1 MRLAYSG
8 YNATGE
14 AVRDFIDA
22 LGPQEAADALRERG
36 VFVTRVDEARGD
48 AAATG
53 RKGGGG
59 FKLPL
64 GRGKR
69 LKQVTQFTRQLH
81 VLTSTGTAI
90 TQALAA
96 LERQA
101 KEPRWL
107 AVVSD
112 LRRRVERGE
121 PLSSALAEHP
131 DRFSEVYR
139 SLIEAGEA
147 TGKLTPMLE
156 RLAAL
161 SAKQSHVRAAV
172 VAAMTYPALLCTLSL
187 GVLMVMLLFVVPQ
200 FATMFEELGVPLPVT
215 TLALVVAGETLR
227 GWWFLIFP
235 GIAAGIGGFIW
246 WLGNG
251 GRAWIGGAVLGL
263 PVVGGMFRSFV
274 TARFCRL
281 LGILVD
287 SYLPLMDVLELLER
301 AMGNPKYAALMRT
314 IRETVER
321 GEPMSSALERSD
333 LIEASI
339 TEAVRSGEGSGR
351 LSTSL
356 LAVADFMDEENA
368 IVIKSLASIIE
379 PIILIGLG
387 GVVGGV
393 ALSIFLPLFDLTA
406 MSGG

>member
-8 YNATGE
+8 YDAAGR
-14 AVRDFIDA
+14 AVEDFIDA
-22 LGPQEAADALRERG
+22 HGPQEAADTLRERG
-36 VFVTRVDEARGD
+36 VFVTRVDEA
-48 AAATG
+48 ASSSSAKKA
-53 RKGGGG
+53 GGG

-69 LKQVTQFTRQLH
+69 IKQVTQFTRQLH

-96 LERQA
+96 LERQSA
-101 KEPRWL
+101 REPRWG
-107 AVVSD
+107 AVVTD
-112 LRRRVERGE
+112 LRKRVEAGE
-121 PLSSALAEHP
+121 PLSRALKEHP
-131 DRFSEVYR
+131 DRFNEVYR
-139 SLIEAGEA
+139 SLIEAGET

-161 SAKQSHVRAAV
+161 SAKQSHVRSAV
-172 VAAMTYPALLCTLSL
+172 MAAMTYPALLCTLSL

-200 FATMFEELGVPLPVT
+200 FATMFEELGVPLPIT
-215 TLALVVAGETLR
+215 TLALVMLGSGLR
-227 GWWFLIFP
+227 DWWFVFFP
-235 GIAAGIGGFIW
+235 ALFATIGGFIW
-246 WLGNG
+246 WLGHG
-251 GRAWIGGAVLGL
+251 GREWIAGAVLEL
-263 PVVGGMFRSFV
+263 PMVGGMFRSFV

-287 SYLPLMDVLELLER
+287 SYLPLMDVLDLLER
-301 AMGNPKYAALMRT
+301 AMGNEKYAALMRT
-314 IRETVER
+314 IGQTVER
-321 GEPMSSALERSD
+321 GEPMSVALEGSD
-333 LIEASI
+333 LIEPSV
-339 TEAVRSGEGSGR
+339 TEAVRSGESSGK
-351 LSTSL
+351 LSVSL

-368 IVIKSLASIIE
+368 VVIKSLSSIIE
-379 PIILIGLG
+379 PVILIGLG